1 MARSDDQKIK
11 FRAAIVVP
19 RQRRPGRGADGYQ
32 RLQSMTFNKETAL
45 VWGHQSRVLGFATA
59 GGECGDIKQTR

>member
-1 MARSDDQKIK
+1 
-11 FRAAIVVP
+11 
-19 RQRRPGRGADGYQ
+19 
-32 RLQSMTFNKETAL
+32 MTFNKETAL